1 MTTDLV
7 YYLAETI
14 SEAIIEAKD
23 KMSMRDK
30 FASAIIMGLIAMP
43 TTSTF
48 SKSTENLVEKAYE
61 IADAMMKERNKF

>member
-1 MTTDLV
+1 MTSDLV
-7 YYLAETI
+7 HYLAKTI

-23 KMSMRDK
+23 EMSMRDK
-30 FASAIIMGLIAMP
+30 FASAIIVGLIAMP
-43 TTSTF
+43 ITSTF